1 MPKCGPKS
9 HSTATVS
16 NNTTPSPRSTIS
28 PFTCSIRLIDHYMCG
43 DVVLLCVLADNP
55 PGSFCWDYLC
65 GDEDGNPQVQ
75 DRDDLE
81 DKNVDQRVAD
91 FIAAAY
97 YMASFRKGDLA
108 TMNVQWNMVRSQQR
122 HTFICACRLR

>member
-1 MPKCGPKS
+1 MPHAP
-9 HSTATVS
+9 HSPLVA
-16 NNTTPSPRSTIS
+16 PLP
-28 PFTCSIRLIDHYMCG
+28 
-43 DVVLLCVLADNP
+43 LLLPLALSDNP
-55 PGSFCWDYLC
+55 PDTFCWDYLC
-65 GDEDGNPQVQ
+65 GDERHNTQVQ

-108 TMNVQWNMVRSQQR
+108 TMNIMWSASS
-122 HTFICACRLR
+122 HSLR